1 MPERK
6 MRADAAAFTQNPR
19 RKQAAGRP
27 LRANGAAA
35 THLTQISPL
44 SLIKPARVGQIHMT
58 ATPKQFDRSEG
69 AKRDIIAGGIV
80 VAAILLFVGTGSN
93 VMQAAVR
100 ALIGIGG
107 GPDRALATA
116 LILNVAL
123 ILFGWRRYKDLNR
136 EILERTEAEQRARYL
151 ADTDPLTGFLN
162 RRALL
167 ATGQRQIATAIAEKR
182 QVALF
187 LLDLDHFKTVND
199 IHGHAAGDR
208 VLQVAAER
216 ISAVLPPNATKA
228 RLGGDEF
235 VAMLVFE
242 PAARADIDALAAELV
257 AALDNNITHDAQ
269 QIRIGASLGISL
281 ANDASMTMETMV
293 RQADIAMYHCKDE
306 GRNRFCWFEQGM
318 EMAVQVR
325 NQIETGIRDGMP
337 RGEFVPHFEPQV
349 DIASGRLIGFE
360 MLMRWES
367 PEYGMIP
374 PERFIPVAEESGLI
388 GELSLQVIR
397 EAMEIAKRWDP
408 SIMLAVNISPQ
419 QLKDPWFSQKLTKLL
434 VEVGFPAAQL
444 EVEIT
449 ESSLFENL
457 PLVRSIVTSLKN
469 QGVSLSLD
477 DFGTGYSSLSHLRAL
492 PFDRIK
498 IDRSF
503 VAAMRGSADAQAI
516 VVAIVRLGESLAMPI
531 TAEGVEDEA
540 TAIEL
545 TRLGCSKGQ
554 GWYFGRAAS
563 AADTDRLLAE
573 RGLLRAPM
581 VAPAGPDVGEDAPL
595 RKTA

>member
-1 MPERK
+1 M
-6 MRADAAAFTQNPR
+6 AAPR
-19 RKQAAGRP
+19 RR
-27 LRANGAAA
+27 
-35 THLTQISPL
+35 
-44 SLIKPARVGQIHMT
+44 
-58 ATPKQFDRSEG
+58 DRSED
-69 AKRDIIAGGIV
+69 ARRDIVAGGIV

-93 VMQAAVR
+93 VMQAVVQT
-100 ALIGIGG
+100 LIGLGG
-107 GPDRALATA
+107 GPDKVLSVALV
-116 LILNVAL
+116 LNIAL
-123 ILFGWRRYKDLNR
+123 ILFGWRRYEDLNR
-136 EILERTEAEQRARYL
+136 EIRERTEAEQRARYL

-167 ATGQRQIATAIAEKR
+167 ARGQELIARAAAQQR

-208 VLQVAAER
+208 VLKVAADR
-216 ISAVLPPNATKA
+216 ISTVLPPNAAKA

-242 PAARADIDALAAELV
+242 PAARSQIDALAAQLV
-257 AALDNNITHDAQ
+257 AALEDSVAHDAQ
-269 QIRIGASLGISL
+269 HIRIGASLGIAL
-281 ANDASMTMETMV
+281 ADDASTTMETMV
-293 RQADIAMYHCKDE
+293 RQADIAMYHGKDK
-306 GRNRFCWFEQGM
+306 GRNRHIWFEPGM

-325 NQIETGIRDGMP
+325 NQIETGIRGGMP

-349 DIASGRLIGFE
+349 DIASGRLVGFE
-360 MLMRWES
+360 MLMRWDS

-374 PERFIPVAEESGLI
+374 PERFIPIAEESGLI

-397 EAMEIAKRWDP
+397 QAMEAAKAWDP

-434 VEVGFPAAQL
+434 VETGFPASQL

-498 IDRSF
+498 IDKSF
-503 VAAMRGSADAQAI
+503 IAAMRGSSDARAI
-516 VVAIVRLGESLAMPI
+516 VVAIIRLGESLAMPI

-540 TAIEL
+540 SAIEL
-545 TRLGCSKGQ
+545 MRLGCLKGQ
-554 GWYFGRAAS
+554 GWHYGRAMS
-563 AADTDRLLAE
+563 ADDTARMLAD
-573 RGLLRAPM
+573 RGLLRMPALPD
-581 VAPAGPDVGEDAPL
+581 APAGEEGEL
-595 RKTA
+595 RKQA

>member
-1 MPERK
+1 
-6 MRADAAAFTQNPR
+6 
-19 RKQAAGRP
+19 
-27 LRANGAAA
+27 
-35 THLTQISPL
+35 
-44 SLIKPARVGQIHMT
+44 MT
-58 ATPKQFDRSEG
+58 AKTRLRDRSEG
-69 AKRDIIAGGIV
+69 ARRDIVTGGIV
-80 VAAILLFVGTGSN
+80 VAAILMFVGTGSN
-93 VMQAAVR
+93 VMQAVVDAMIN
-100 ALIGIGG
+100 AGG
-107 GPDRALATA
+107 GPDKALAVA
-116 LILNVAL
+116 LVLNIAL
-123 ILFGWRRYKDLNR
+123 ILFGWRRYEDLNR
-136 EILERTEAEQRARYL
+136 EIRERTEAEQRARYL

-167 ATGQRQIATAIAEKR
+167 AQGQRMIAEAMAENR
-182 QVALF
+182 RVALF

-216 ISAVLPPNATKA
+216 ISAVLPPSATKA

-235 VAMLVFE
+235 VAMLSFE
-242 PAARADIDALAAELV
+242 PANRPEIDALAAQLV
-257 AALDNNITHDAQ
+257 AALEDSVAHDAQ

-281 ANDASMTMETMV
+281 ASDASTTMDTMV

-306 GRNRFCWFEQGM
+306 GRNRHIWFEAGM

-349 DIASGRLIGFE
+349 DIASGRLVGFE
-360 MLMRWES
+360 MLMRWDS

-388 GELSLQVIR
+388 GDLSLQVIR
-397 EAMEIAKRWDP
+397 EAMDVAKSWDP

-434 VEVGFPAAQL
+434 VETGLPANQL

-503 VAAMRGSADAQAI
+503 VAAMRGSPDAQAI
-516 VVAIVRLGESLAMPI
+516 VVAIVRLGESLSMPI
-531 TAEGVEDEA
+531 TAEGVEDET

-545 TRLGCSKGQ
+545 TRLGCAKGQ
-554 GWYFGRAAS
+554 GWYYGRAAS
-563 AADTDRLLAE
+563 AADTARLLAD
-573 RGLLRAPM
+573 RGLLRMPM
-581 VAPAGPDVGEDAPL
+581 FPDGGAPAPDEELL
-595 RKTA
+595 RKSA

>member
-1 MPERK
+1 M
-6 MRADAAAFTQNPR
+6 
-19 RKQAAGRP
+19 
-27 LRANGAAA
+27 
-35 THLTQISPL
+35 
-44 SLIKPARVGQIHMT
+44 VGKIHMT
-58 ATPKQFDRSEG
+58 STPKQFDRSEG

-100 ALIGIGG
+100 ALIGLGG
-107 GPDRALATA
+107 GPDRALAAA
-116 LILNVAL
+116 LVLNVAL
-123 ILFGWRRYKDLNR
+123 VLFGWRRYEDLNR
-136 EILERTEAEQRARYL
+136 EIRERTEAERRARYL

-167 ATGQRQIATAIAEKR
+167 ATGQQMIAGAVAEQRQI
-182 QVALF
+182 ALF

-242 PAARADIDALAAELV
+242 PSARADIDALAAELV
-257 AALDNNITHDAQ
+257 TALDNVVAHDAQ

-281 ANDASMTMETMV
+281 AGDARMTMETMV
-293 RQADIAMYHCKDE
+293 RQADIAMYHGKDE
-306 GRNRFCWFEQGM
+306 GRNRHIWFEPGM

-325 NQIETGIRDGMP
+325 NQIETGIREGMP
-337 RGEFVPHFEPQV
+337 RGEFIPHFEPQV
-349 DIASGRLIGFE
+349 DIATGRLIGFE

-367 PEYGMIP
+367 PEYGLIP

-397 EAMEIAKRWDP
+397 HAMEIAKRWDP
-408 SIMLAVNISPQ
+408 SILLAVNISPQ

-434 VEVGFPAAQL
+434 VEVGFPASQL

-503 VAAMRGSADAQAI
+503 ITAMRGSADAHAI

-554 GWYFGRAAS
+554 GWHFGRAAS
-563 AADTDRLLAE
+563 AADTERLLAD
-573 RGLLRAPM
+573 RGLLRAPS
-581 VAPAGPDVGEDAPL
+581 APPAG
-595 RKTA
+595 

>member
-1 MPERK
+1 
-6 MRADAAAFTQNPR
+6 
-19 RKQAAGRP
+19 
-27 LRANGAAA
+27 
-35 THLTQISPL
+35 
-44 SLIKPARVGQIHMT
+44 MT
-58 ATPKQFDRSEG
+58 ATSKPHDRSEG
-69 AKRDIIAGGIV
+69 ARRDIVAGGIV

-93 VMQAAVR
+93 VMQAVVAS
-100 ALIGIGG
+100 LIGLGG
-107 GPDRALATA
+107 GPEKALSVA

-123 ILFGWRRYKDLNR
+123 ILFGWRRYEDLNR
-136 EILERTEAEQRARYL
+136 EIRERTEAEQRARYL

-162 RRALL
+162 RRALI
-167 ATGQRQIATAIAEKR
+167 AEGQQLIATAAAEQR
-182 QVALF
+182 HVALF

-216 ISAVLPPNATKA
+216 ITAILPPSATKA

-235 VAMLVFE
+235 VAMMLFE
-242 PAARADIDALAAELV
+242 PGAHSAIDALAAQLV
-257 AALDNNITHDAQ
+257 AALEDSVAHDAQ
-269 QIRIGASLGISL
+269 QIRIGASLGIAL
-281 ANDASMTMETMV
+281 AGNASMTMETMV
-293 RQADIAMYHCKDE
+293 RQADIAMYHCKDK
-306 GRNRFCWFEQGM
+306 GRNRHIWFEPGM
-318 EMAVQVR
+318 EMAVQIR
-325 NQIETGIRDGMP
+325 NQIETGIREGMP
-337 RGEFVPHFEPQV
+337 RGEFLPHFEPQV
-349 DIASGRLIGFE
+349 DIASGRLVGFE
-360 MLMRWES
+360 MLMRWDS

-374 PERFIPVAEESGLI
+374 PERFIPIAEESGLI

-397 EAMEIAKRWDP
+397 HAMEIAKGWDP
-408 SIMLAVNISPQ
+408 SVMLAVNISPQ

-434 VEVGFPAAQL
+434 VETGFPANQL

-545 TRLGCSKGQ
+545 TRLGCTKGQ
-554 GWYFGRAAS
+554 GWYYGRAAS
-563 AADTDRLLAE
+563 AADTAKLLAD

-581 VAPAGPDVGEDAPL
+581 VPPVGPDTREEEPL

>member
-1 MPERK
+1 
-6 MRADAAAFTQNPR
+6 
-19 RKQAAGRP
+19 
-27 LRANGAAA
+27 
-35 THLTQISPL
+35 
-44 SLIKPARVGQIHMT
+44 MT
-58 ATPKQFDRSEG
+58 ARQPDRSAG

-93 VMQAAVR
+93 VMQALVR
-100 ALIGIGG
+100 TLIGLGG
-107 GPDRALATA
+107 GPDKLLTAT
-116 LILNVAL
+116 LVLNIAL
-123 ILFGWRRYKDLNR
+123 ILFGWRRYEDLNR
-136 EILERTEAEQRARYL
+136 EIRERTEAEQRARYL

-167 ATGQRQIATAIAEKR
+167 ADGQRLIASAAAER
-182 QVALF
+182 RHVALF

-216 ISAVLPPNATKA
+216 IAAILPPTATMA

-235 VAMLVFE
+235 VAMLPFDG
-242 PAARADIDALAAELV
+242 AARANIDALAAELV
-257 AALDNNITHDAQ
+257 GALETPVAHDAQ
-269 QIRIGASLGISL
+269 QIRVGASLGIAL
-281 ANDASMTMETMV
+281 ASEATMTMETMV

-306 GRNRFCWFEQGM
+306 GRNRYCWFEAGM

-325 NQIETGIRDGMP
+325 NQIETGIRSGMP
-337 RGEFVPHFEPQV
+337 RGEFLPHFEPQV
-349 DIASGRLIGFE
+349 DIATGRLVGFE
-360 MLMRWES
+360 MLMRWDS

-388 GELSLQVIR
+388 GELSLQVVR
-397 EAMEIAKRWDP
+397 QAMEIAKSWDS

-434 VEVGFPAAQL
+434 VEVGFPASQL

-449 ESSLFENL
+449 ESSLFEDL

-503 VAAMRGSADAQAI
+503 VAAMRDSADAQAI
-516 VVAIVRLGESLAMPI
+516 VVAIVRLGESLSMPI

-545 TRLGCSKGQ
+545 TRLGCAKGQ
-554 GWYFGRAAS
+554 GWHYGRAAS
-563 AADTDRLLAE
+563 AADTAAMLAA

-581 VAPAGPDVGEDAPL
+581 LPAADVAAGSDTAGAEPL
-595 RKTA
+595 RKSA

>member
-1 MPERK
+1 
-6 MRADAAAFTQNPR
+6 
-19 RKQAAGRP
+19 
-27 LRANGAAA
+27 
-35 THLTQISPL
+35 
-44 SLIKPARVGQIHMT
+44 MT

-100 ALIGIGG
+100 ALIGLGG

-116 LILNVAL
+116 LVLNVAL

-136 EILERTEAEQRARYL
+136 EIRERTEAEQRARYL

-167 ATGQRQIATAIAEKR
+167 ATGQRQIANAIAEKR

-199 IHGHAAGDR
+199 IHGHVAGDR

-235 VAMLVFE
+235 VAMLAFE
-242 PAARADIDALAAELV
+242 PSARGDIDALASELV
-257 AALDNNITHDAQ
+257 ASLDNSVTHDAQ

-281 ANDASMTMETMV
+281 ASDASVTMETMV

-306 GRNRFCWFEQGM
+306 GRNRFCWFEAGM
-318 EMAVQVR
+318 EMAVQIR

-360 MLMRWES
+360 MLMRWDS

-397 EAMEIAKRWDP
+397 DAMETAKRWDP

-434 VEVGFPAAQL
+434 IEVGFPASQL

-503 VAAMRGSADAQAI
+503 VAAMRGSPDAQAI

-563 AADTDRLLAE
+563 AADTERLLAD
-573 RGLLRAPM
+573 RGLLRAPA
-581 VAPAGPDVGEDAPL
+581 VPPAGPDTSEQEPL

>member
-6 MRADAAAFTQNPR
+6 MRADAAASTQMGMQRQGGPFE
-19 RKQAAGRP
+19 A
-27 LRANGAAA
+27 
-35 THLTQISPL
+35 HLTQISPL
-44 SLIKPARVGQIHMT
+44 RPYQAREGGTIYMT
-58 ATPKQFDRSEG
+58 STPKPFDRSEG

-80 VAAILLFVGTGSN
+80 VAAILLFVGTGST

-116 LILNVAL
+116 LVLNIAL

-136 EILERTEAEQRARYL
+136 EIVERTEAEQRARYL

-167 ATGQRQIATAIAEKR
+167 AAGQRMIAGAAAEKR

-216 ISAVLPPNATKA
+216 ISAVLPPTATKA

-235 VAMLVFE
+235 VAMLAFE

-257 AALDNNITHDAQ
+257 TALDNMVTHDAQ

-306 GRNRFCWFEQGM
+306 GRNRFCWFEAGM

-325 NQIETGIRDGMP
+325 NQIETGIREGMP

-349 DIASGRLIGFE
+349 DIASGRLIGFAPARATLRPDQDRPQLHRRDARQPRCAGDRRRDRAAGRE
-360 MLMRWES
+360 PGDADHRRGRRGRGDRDRTDAARLLEGPRLAFR
-367 PEYGMIP
+367 PRRVGRRHRP
-374 PERFIPVAEESGLI
+374 PARRARS
-388 GELSLQVIR
+388 
-397 EAMEIAKRWDP
+397 
-408 SIMLAVNISPQ
+408 
-419 QLKDPWFSQKLTKLL
+419 
-434 VEVGFPAAQL
+434 AA
-444 EVEIT
+444 
-449 ESSLFENL
+449 
-457 PLVRSIVTSLKN
+457 
-469 QGVSLSLD
+469 
-477 DFGTGYSSLSHLRAL
+477 RA
-492 PFDRIK
+492 D
-498 IDRSF
+498 
-503 VAAMRGSADAQAI
+503 G
-516 VVAIVRLGESLAMPI
+516 
-531 TAEGVEDEA
+531 A
-540 TAIEL
+540 T
-545 TRLGCSKGQ
+545 
-554 GWYFGRAAS
+554 GRAGCA
-563 AADTDRLLAE
+563 
-573 RGLLRAPM
+573 RG
-581 VAPAGPDVGEDAPL
+581 
-595 RKTA
+595 

>member
-1 MPERK
+1 
-6 MRADAAAFTQNPR
+6 
-19 RKQAAGRP
+19 
-27 LRANGAAA
+27 
-35 THLTQISPL
+35 
-44 SLIKPARVGQIHMT
+44 MT
-58 ATPKQFDRSEG
+58 STPKQFDRSEG

-80 VAAILLFVGTGSN
+80 VAAILLFVGTGST

-116 LILNVAL
+116 LVLNIAL

-136 EILERTEAEQRARYL
+136 EIIERTEAEQRARYL

-167 ATGQRQIATAIAEKR
+167 ATGQRQIASAIAEKR
-182 QVALF
+182 HVALF

-235 VAMLVFE
+235 VAMLAFE
-242 PAARADIDALAAELV
+242 PSARADIDALAAELIM
-257 AALDNNITHDAQ
+257 ALDNVVAHDAQ
-269 QIRIGASLGISL
+269 QIRVGASLGISL
-281 ANDASMTMETMV
+281 AHEASMTMETMV

-306 GRNRFCWFEQGM
+306 GRNRFCWFETGM

-388 GELSLQVIR
+388 GELSLKVIR

-408 SIMLAVNISPQ
+408 SLMLAVNISPQ

-434 VEVGFPAAQL
+434 VETGFPAAQL

-503 VAAMRGSADAQAI
+503 IAAMRGSPDAQAI

-554 GWYFGRAAS
+554 GWYFGRASS
-563 AADTDRLLAE
+563 AADTERLLAD

-581 VAPAGPDVGEDAPL
+581 VPPLGPDTRSDTSDAEPL
-595 RKTA
+595 RKSA

>member
-1 MPERK
+1 
-6 MRADAAAFTQNPR
+6 
-19 RKQAAGRP
+19 
-27 LRANGAAA
+27 
-35 THLTQISPL
+35 
-44 SLIKPARVGQIHMT
+44 MT
-58 ATPKQFDRSEG
+58 STPKQFDRSEG
-69 AKRDIIAGGIV
+69 AKRDIVAGGIV

-107 GPDRALATA
+107 GPDRALAAA
-116 LILNVAL
+116 LVLNVAL

-136 EILERTEAEQRARYL
+136 EIRERTEAEQRARYL

-167 ATGQRQIATAIAEKR
+167 ATGQRQIANAIAEKR

-199 IHGHAAGDR
+199 IHGHVAGDR

-257 AALDNNITHDAQ
+257 MVLDNNVTHDAQ
-269 QIRIGASLGISL
+269 QIRVGASLGISL
-281 ANDASMTMETMV
+281 ASDASVTMETMV

-306 GRNRFCWFEQGM
+306 GRNRFCWFEAGM

-503 VAAMRGSADAQAI
+503 VAAMRGSPDAQAI
-516 VVAIVRLGESLAMPI
+516 VVAIVRLGESLSMPI

-554 GWYFGRAAS
+554 GWYFGRASS
-563 AADTDRLLAE
+563 AADTERLLAD

-581 VAPAGPDVGEDAPL
+581 VPPTSPGTGSDSSNAEPL
-595 RKTA
+595 RKSA

>member
-1 MPERK
+1 
-6 MRADAAAFTQNPR
+6 
-19 RKQAAGRP
+19 
-27 LRANGAAA
+27 
-35 THLTQISPL
+35 
-44 SLIKPARVGQIHMT
+44 MT
-58 ATPKQFDRSEG
+58 ATTAEPKSYDRSEG
-69 AKRDIIAGGIV
+69 AKRDIVAGGIV
-80 VAAILLFVGTGSN
+80 VAAILLFVGTGGQ
-93 VMQAAVR
+93 VMQAVVNT
-100 ALIGIGG
+100 LVGIGG
-107 GPDRALATA
+107 GPDKVLSSA
-116 LILNVAL
+116 LILNIAL

-136 EILERTEAEQRARYL
+136 EIRERTEAEQRARYL

-167 ATGQRQIATAIAEKR
+167 AKGQQLIAGAAAEGR
-182 QVALF
+182 HVALF

-216 ISAVLPPNATKA
+216 ISSILPPSATKA

-235 VAMLVFE
+235 VAILPFE
-242 PAARADIDALAAELV
+242 PTARADIDALAAQLV
-257 AALDNNITHDAQ
+257 AALEDSVAHEAQ

-281 ANDASMTMETMV
+281 ASDSRAVMETMV

-306 GRNRFCWFEQGM
+306 GRNRYCWFETGM

-325 NQIETGIRDGMP
+325 NQIETGIRKGMP

-349 DIASGRLIGFE
+349 DIASGRLMGFE

-374 PERFIPVAEESGLI
+374 PERFIPIAEESGLI

-397 EAMEIAKRWDP
+397 EAMAIAKSWDP

-434 VEVGFPAAQL
+434 VEMGFPASQL

-503 VAAMRGSADAQAI
+503 VAAMRGSPDAQAI
-516 VVAIVRLGESLAMPI
+516 VVAIVRLGESLSMPI

-545 TRLGCSKGQ
+545 TRLGCAKGQ
-554 GWYFGRAAS
+554 GWYYGRAAS
-563 AADTDRLLAE
+563 AADTAALLAE
-573 RGLLRAPM
+573 RGLLRGPAAPD
-581 VAPAGPDVGEDAPL
+581 PGAGEGEPL
-595 RKTA
+595 RKSA

>member
-1 MPERK
+1 MTVE
-6 MRADAAAFTQNPR
+6 
-19 RKQAAGRP
+19 
-27 LRANGAAA
+27 
-35 THLTQISPL
+35 
-44 SLIKPARVGQIHMT
+44 PAV
-58 ATPKQFDRSEG
+58 PKEWNRSEG
-69 AKRDIIAGGIV
+69 AKRDVLAGGIV
-80 VAAILLFVGTGSN
+80 VAAILLFVGTGSS
-93 VMQAAVR
+93 VMQSVVR
-100 ALIGIGG
+100 TIAGFGG
-107 GPDRALATA
+107 GTDRVLATM
-116 LILNVAL
+116 LILNIAL
-123 ILFGWRRYKDLNR
+123 ILFGWRRYDDLNR
-136 EILERTEAEQRARYL
+136 EIRERTAAEKRARYL
-151 ADTDPLTGFLN
+151 ADTDPLTGYLN

-167 ATGQRQIATAIAEKR
+167 AQGQALIARAASEHR
-182 QVALF
+182 HVALF

-199 IHGHAAGDR
+199 IHGHVAGDR
-208 VLQVAAER
+208 VLQIAAER
-216 ISAVLPPNATKA
+216 ISAILPPSATKA

-242 PAARADIDALAAELV
+242 PAARPDIEALAGQLV
-257 AALDNNITHDAQ
+257 TALEEPVPYDARR
-269 QIRIGASLGISL
+269 IRIGCSLGIAL
-281 ANDASMTMETMV
+281 ATEASATMETLV

-306 GRNRFCWFEQGM
+306 GRNRYIWFQTGM

-325 NQIETGIRDGMP
+325 NQIENGIREGMP
-337 RGEFVPHFEPQV
+337 RGEFIPYFEPQV

-360 MLMRWES
+360 MLMRWDS
-367 PEYGMIP
+367 PEYGMIL

-388 GELSLQVIR
+388 GELSLHVIR
-397 EAMEIAKRWDP
+397 EAMESAKAWDP
-408 SIMLAVNISPQ
+408 AVSLAVNISPQ

-434 VEVGFPAAQL
+434 VETGFPASQL

-469 QGVSLSLD
+469 QGVSLALD

-503 VAAMRGSADAQAI
+503 ITAMRGSADAQAI
-516 VVAIVRLGESLAMPI
+516 VVAIMRLGESLAMPI

-545 TRLGCSKGQ
+545 TRLGCTKGQ
-554 GWYFGRAAS
+554 GWHYGRAMS
-563 AADTDRLLAE
+563 ADDTAAMLAE

-581 VAPAGPDVGEDAPL
+581 LPAGGTEEPL

>member
-1 MPERK
+1 
-6 MRADAAAFTQNPR
+6 
-19 RKQAAGRP
+19 
-27 LRANGAAA
+27 
-35 THLTQISPL
+35 
-44 SLIKPARVGQIHMT
+44 MT

-116 LILNVAL
+116 LVLNVAL

-136 EILERTEAEQRARYL
+136 EIRERTEAEQRARYL

-242 PAARADIDALAAELV
+242 PAARVDIDALAAELV
-257 AALDNNITHDAQ
+257 AALDNSVTHDAQ

-281 ANDASMTMETMV
+281 ASDASITMETMV

-397 EAMEIAKRWDP
+397 EAMEVAKRWDP

-503 VAAMRGSADAQAI
+503 VAAMRGSPDAQAI

-554 GWYFGRAAS
+554 GWYFGRASS
-563 AADTDRLLAE
+563 AADTDRLLAD

-581 VAPAGPDVGEDAPL
+581 VPPVGPDTGDEEPL

>member
-1 MPERK
+1 MNSTMK
-6 MRADAAAFTQNPR
+6 PR
-19 RKQAAGRP
+19 
-27 LRANGAAA
+27 N
-35 THLTQISPL
+35 
-44 SLIKPARVGQIHMT
+44 
-58 ATPKQFDRSEG
+58 RSED
-69 AKRDIIAGGIV
+69 ARRDMIAGGIV
-80 VAAILLFVGTGSN
+80 VAAIVMFVGTGGN
-93 VMQAAVR
+93 VMQAVVQT
-100 ALIGIGG
+100 LIGIGG
-107 GPDRALATA
+107 GPDKVLSAA

-123 ILFGWRRYKDLNR
+123 ILFGWRRYEDLNR
-136 EILERTEAEQRARYL
+136 EIRERTEAEQRARYL

-162 RRALL
+162 RRALIV
-167 ATGQRQIATAIAEKR
+167 AGQQLIASAVAEKR
-182 QVALF
+182 NVALF

-216 ISAVLPPNATKA
+216 ITAILPPNATKA

-235 VAMLVFE
+235 VAMIPFE
-242 PAARADIDALAAELV
+242 PAARANIDALAAALV
-257 AALDNNITHDAQ
+257 SSLEDSVAHDAQ
-269 QIRIGASLGISL
+269 HIRIGASLGIAL
-281 ANDASMTMETMV
+281 ANDASMTMESMI

-306 GRNRFCWFEQGM
+306 GRNRYCWFEQGM

-325 NQIETGIRDGMP
+325 NQIENGIREGMP
-337 RGEFVPHFEPQV
+337 RGEFIPFFEPQV
-349 DIASGRLIGFE
+349 DIATGRLVGFE
-360 MLMRWES
+360 MLMRWDS

-374 PERFIPVAEESGLI
+374 PERFIPIAEESGLI
-388 GELSLQVIR
+388 GELSLLVIR
-397 EAMEIAKRWDP
+397 RAMEIAKGWDP
-408 SIMLAVNISPQ
+408 SIILAVNISPQ

-434 VEVGFPAAQL
+434 VETGYPASQL

-503 VAAMRGSADAQAI
+503 VAAMRGSPDAQAI

-531 TAEGVEDEA
+531 TAEGVEDEV

-545 TRLGCSKGQ
+545 TRLGCAKGQ
-554 GWYFGRAAS
+554 GWFFGRAAS
-563 AADTDRLLAE
+563 ADDTARLLAD
-573 RGLLRAPM
+573 RGLLRAP
-581 VAPAGPDVGEDAPL
+581 ALPQTPPPAGDEEVL

>member
-1 MPERK
+1 
-6 MRADAAAFTQNPR
+6 
-19 RKQAAGRP
+19 
-27 LRANGAAA
+27 
-35 THLTQISPL
+35 
-44 SLIKPARVGQIHMT
+44 MT
-58 ATPKQFDRSEG
+58 STPKPFDRSEG

-167 ATGQRQIATAIAEKR
+167 ATGQRQIAGAIAEKR

-257 AALDNNITHDAQ
+257 MALDNSVTHDGQ
-269 QIRIGASLGISL
+269 QIRVGASLGISL
-281 ANDASMTMETMV
+281 ASDATVTMETMV
-293 RQADIAMYHCKDE
+293 RQADIAMYHSKDE
-306 GRNRFCWFEQGM
+306 GRNRFCWFEAGM
-318 EMAVQVR
+318 EMAVQMR

-397 EAMEIAKRWDP
+397 EAMETAKRWDP

-434 VEVGFPAAQL
+434 IEVGFPASQL

-503 VAAMRGSADAQAI
+503 VAAMRGSPDAQAI

-554 GWYFGRAAS
+554 GWYFGRASS
-563 AADTDRLLAE
+563 AADTERLLAD
-573 RGLLRAPM
+573 RGLLRTPM
-581 VAPAGPDVGEDAPL
+581 VPPAGPDASEDAPL

>member
-1 MPERK
+1 M
-6 MRADAAAFTQNPR
+6 
-19 RKQAAGRP
+19 
-27 LRANGAAA
+27 
-35 THLTQISPL
+35 
-44 SLIKPARVGQIHMT
+44 VGNIQMM
-58 ATPKQFDRSEG
+58 AEPKSRDRSET
-69 AKRDIIAGGIV
+69 ARRDVVAGGIV
-80 VAAILLFVGTGSN
+80 VAGILLFIGTGGS
-93 VMQAAVR
+93 VMQSIVQT
-100 ALIGIGG
+100 LVGIGG
-107 GPDRALATA
+107 GPDKVLSVA

-123 ILFGWRRYKDLNR
+123 LLFGWRRYEDLNR
-136 EILERTEAEQRARYL
+136 EIRERTEAEQRARYL

-167 ATGQRQIATAIAEKR
+167 AMGQRLIAEAIADTR
-182 QVALF
+182 NVALF

-235 VAMLVFE
+235 VAMLPFD
-242 PAARADIDALAAELV
+242 PAARANIDALAAALV
-257 AALDNNITHDAQ
+257 TALEDMITHDAQ
-269 QIRIGASLGISL
+269 QIRVGASLGISL
-281 ANDASMTMETMV
+281 ATDASMTMETMV
-293 RQADIAMYHCKDE
+293 RQADIAMYHGKDK
-306 GRNRFCWFEQGM
+306 GRNRHIWFEQGM

-337 RGEFVPHFEPQV
+337 RGEFLPYFEPQV
-349 DIASGRLIGFE
+349 DIATGRLVGFE

-367 PEYGMIP
+367 PEYGLIP

-388 GELSLQVIR
+388 GELSLQVIKQ
-397 EAMEIAKRWDP
+397 AMEIAKGWDP
-408 SIMLAVNISPQ
+408 SIVLAVNISPQ

-434 VEVGFPAAQL
+434 VETGFPANQL

-492 PFDRIK
+492 PFDKIK

-503 VAAMRGSADAQAI
+503 IAAMRGSADAQAI

-554 GWYFGRAAS
+554 GWFYGRAAS
-563 AADTDRLLAE
+563 IDDTARLLAE
-573 RGLLRAPM
+573 RGLLRTP
-581 VAPAGPDVGEDAPL
+581 VLPGGGAPAGDEAPL

>member
-1 MPERK
+1 
-6 MRADAAAFTQNPR
+6 
-19 RKQAAGRP
+19 
-27 LRANGAAA
+27 
-35 THLTQISPL
+35 
-44 SLIKPARVGQIHMT
+44 MT
-58 ATPKQFDRSEG
+58 STPKPFDRSEG

-116 LILNVAL
+116 VILNVAL

-167 ATGQRQIATAIAEKR
+167 ATGQRQIASAIAEKR

-257 AALDNNITHDAQ
+257 MVLDNVVAHDAQ
-269 QIRIGASLGISL
+269 QIRVGASLGISL
-281 ANDASMTMETMV
+281 ASDASVTMETMV
-293 RQADIAMYHCKDE
+293 RQADIAMYHGKDE
-306 GRNRFCWFEQGM
+306 GRNRHIWFETGM

-397 EAMEIAKRWDP
+397 EAMEVAKRWDP
-408 SIMLAVNISPQ
+408 TIMLAVNISPQ

-503 VAAMRGSADAQAI
+503 VAAMRGSPDAQAI

-563 AADTDRLLAE
+563 AADTERLLAD

-581 VAPAGPDVGEDAPL
+581 ALPAGPDASEDAPL

>member
-1 MPERK
+1 MTTTSK
-6 MRADAAAFTQNPR
+6 PR
-19 RKQAAGRP
+19 
-27 LRANGAAA
+27 
-35 THLTQISPL
+35 
-44 SLIKPARVGQIHMT
+44 
-58 ATPKQFDRSEG
+58 DRSEG
-69 AKRDIIAGGIV
+69 ARRDIVAGGIV
-80 VAAILLFVGTGSN
+80 VAAILLFVGTGSH
-93 VMQAAVR
+93 VMQAVVAS
-100 ALIGIGG
+100 LIGFGG
-107 GPDRALATA
+107 GPEKALSVA

-123 ILFGWRRYKDLNR
+123 ILFGWRRYEDLNR
-136 EILERTEAEQRARYL
+136 EIRERTEAEQRARYL

-162 RRALL
+162 RRALIVE
-167 ATGQRQIATAIAEKR
+167 GQRLIATAAAEQR
-182 QVALF
+182 HVALF

-208 VLQVAAER
+208 VLQVAADR
-216 ISAVLPPNATKA
+216 ISTILPPSATKA

-235 VAMLVFE
+235 VAMMLFE
-242 PAARADIDALAAELV
+242 PAAHAAIDALAAQLV
-257 AALDNNITHDAQ
+257 AALEDSVAHDAQ
-269 QIRIGASLGISL
+269 QIRIGASLGI
-281 ANDASMTMETMV
+281 AFATNASMTMETMV
-293 RQADIAMYHCKDE
+293 RQADIAMYHCKDK
-306 GRNRFCWFEQGM
+306 GRNRHVRFEPGM
-318 EMAVQVR
+318 EMAVQIR
-325 NQIETGIRDGMP
+325 NQIETGIREGMP
-337 RGEFVPHFEPQV
+337 RREFLPHFEPQV
-349 DIASGRLIGFE
+349 DIASGRLVGFE
-360 MLMRWES
+360 MLMRWDS
-367 PEYGMIP
+367 PEYGMTP
-374 PERFIPVAEESGLI
+374 PERFIPIAEESGLI

-397 EAMEIAKRWDP
+397 DAMEIAKSWDP
-408 SIMLAVNISPQ
+408 SVMLAVNISPQ

-434 VEVGFPAAQL
+434 IETGFPANQL

-545 TRLGCSKGQ
+545 TRLGCTKGQ
-554 GWYFGRAAS
+554 GWYYGRAAS
-563 AADTDRLLAE
+563 ADDTAKLLAE
-573 RGLLRAPM
+573 RGLLRTPM
-581 VAPAGPDVGEDAPL
+581 LPAGDTAEAEPQ
-595 RKTA
+595 RKSA

>member
-1 MPERK
+1 
-6 MRADAAAFTQNPR
+6 
-19 RKQAAGRP
+19 
-27 LRANGAAA
+27 
-35 THLTQISPL
+35 
-44 SLIKPARVGQIHMT
+44 MT
-58 ATPKQFDRSEG
+58 ATTAEPKSYDRSEG
-69 AKRDIIAGGIV
+69 AKRDIVAGGIV
-80 VAAILLFVGTGSN
+80 VAAILLFVGTGGQ
-93 VMQAAVR
+93 VMQAVVNT
-100 ALIGIGG
+100 LVGIGG
-107 GPDRALATA
+107 GPDKVLSSA
-116 LILNVAL
+116 LILNIAL

-136 EILERTEAEQRARYL
+136 EIRERTEAEQRARYL

-167 ATGQRQIATAIAEKR
+167 AKGQQLIAGAAAEGR
-182 QVALF
+182 HVALF

-216 ISAVLPPNATKA
+216 ISSILPPSATKA

-235 VAMLVFE
+235 VAILPFE
-242 PAARADIDALAAELV
+242 PTARADIDALAAQLV
-257 AALDNNITHDAQ
+257 AALEDSVAHEAQ

-281 ANDASMTMETMV
+281 ASDSRAVMETMV

-306 GRNRFCWFEQGM
+306 GRNRYCWFETGM

-325 NQIETGIRDGMP
+325 NQIETGIRKGMP

-349 DIASGRLIGFE
+349 DIASGRLMGFE

-374 PERFIPVAEESGLI
+374 PERFIPIAEESGLI

-397 EAMEIAKRWDP
+397 EAMAIAKSWDP

-434 VEVGFPAAQL
+434 VEMGFPASQL

-503 VAAMRGSADAQAI
+503 VAAMRGSPDAQAI
-516 VVAIVRLGESLAMPI
+516 VVAIVRLGESLSMPI

-545 TRLGCSKGQ
+545 TRLGCAKGQ
-554 GWYFGRAAS
+554 GWYYGRAAS
-563 AADTDRLLAE
+563 AADTAALLAE
-573 RGLLRAPM
+573 RGLLRGPAAPD
-581 VAPAGPDVGEDAPL
+581 PGAGEGEPL
-595 RKTA
+595 RKAA

>member
-1 MPERK
+1 
-6 MRADAAAFTQNPR
+6 
-19 RKQAAGRP
+19 
-27 LRANGAAA
+27 
-35 THLTQISPL
+35 
-44 SLIKPARVGQIHMT
+44 MT
-58 ATPKQFDRSEG
+58 STPKPFDRSEG

-116 LILNVAL
+116 VILNVAL

-167 ATGQRQIATAIAEKR
+167 ATGQRQIASAIAEKR

-257 AALDNNITHDAQ
+257 MVLDNVVAHDAQ
-269 QIRIGASLGISL
+269 QIRVGASLGISL
-281 ANDASMTMETMV
+281 ASDASVTMETMV
-293 RQADIAMYHCKDE
+293 RQADIAMYHGKDE
-306 GRNRFCWFEQGM
+306 GRNRHIWFETGM

-397 EAMEIAKRWDP
+397 EAMEVAKRWDP
-408 SIMLAVNISPQ
+408 TIMLAVNISPQ

-503 VAAMRGSADAQAI
+503 VAAMRGSPDAQAI

-563 AADTDRLLAE
+563 AADTERLLAD

-581 VAPAGPDVGEDAPL
+581 APPASPDASEDAPL

>member
-1 MPERK
+1 M
-6 MRADAAAFTQNPR
+6 TS
-19 RKQAAGRP
+19 KQP
-27 LRANGAAA
+27 
-35 THLTQISPL
+35 
-44 SLIKPARVGQIHMT
+44 
-58 ATPKQFDRSEG
+58 DRSEG
-69 AKRDIIAGGIV
+69 AKRDIVAGGIV

-93 VMQAAVR
+93 VMQAVVGT
-100 ALIGIGG
+100 LIGIGG
-107 GPDRALATA
+107 GPDRVLSAT
-116 LILNVAL
+116 LVLNIAL

-136 EILERTEAEQRARYL
+136 EIRERTEAEQRARYL

-167 ATGQRQIATAIAEKR
+167 ATGQRMIANAIAGQR

-199 IHGHAAGDR
+199 IHGHVAGDR
-208 VLQVAAER
+208 VLEVAAER
-216 ISAVLPPNATKA
+216 ISAILPPSATKA

-235 VAMLVFE
+235 VAMLAFE
-242 PAARADIDALAAELV
+242 PAARANIDALAAELV
-257 AALDNNITHDAQ
+257 AALDNNVTHEGQ

-281 ANDASMTMETMV
+281 ASEASVTMETMV

-306 GRNRFCWFEQGM
+306 GRNRHIWFEAGM

-325 NQIETGIRDGMP
+325 NQIETGIRAGMP

-374 PERFIPVAEESGLI
+374 PERFIPVAEASGLI

-408 SIMLAVNISPQ
+408 SVMLAVNVSPQ

-503 VAAMRGSADAQAI
+503 VAAMRGSPDAQAI
-516 VVAIVRLGESLAMPI
+516 VIAIVRLGESLAMPI
-531 TAEGVEDEA
+531 TAEGVEDEE

-563 AADTDRLLAE
+563 AADTERLLAE
-573 RGLLRAPM
+573 RGLLRVPT
-581 VAPAGPDVGEDAPL
+581 VPPAGPDTSGEEPL

>member
-1 MPERK
+1 
-6 MRADAAAFTQNPR
+6 
-19 RKQAAGRP
+19 
-27 LRANGAAA
+27 
-35 THLTQISPL
+35 
-44 SLIKPARVGQIHMT
+44 MT
-58 ATPKQFDRSEG
+58 STPKQFDRSEG

-100 ALIGIGG
+100 ALIGLGG
-107 GPDRALATA
+107 GPDRALAAA
-116 LILNVAL
+116 LVLNIAL
-123 ILFGWRRYKDLNR
+123 ILFGWRRYEDLNR
-136 EILERTEAEQRARYL
+136 EIRERTEAEQRARYL

-167 ATGQRQIATAIAEKR
+167 ATGQQMIAGAIAEKR

-257 AALDNNITHDAQ
+257 MALDNSVAHDAQ

-281 ANDASMTMETMV
+281 ADDASMTMETMV
-293 RQADIAMYHCKDE
+293 RQADIAMYHGKDE
-306 GRNRFCWFEQGM
+306 GRNRHIWFEPGM

-325 NQIETGIRDGMP
+325 NQIETGIREGMP

-388 GELSLQVIR
+388 GELSLLVIR
-397 EAMEIAKRWDP
+397 NAMETAKRWDP
-408 SIMLAVNISPQ
+408 SILLAVNISPQ

-434 VEVGFPAAQL
+434 VEVGFPASQL

-503 VAAMRGSADAQAI
+503 VAAMRGSSDAQAI

-545 TRLGCSKGQ
+545 TRLGCAKGQ

-563 AADTDRLLAE
+563 AADTERLLAD
-573 RGLLRAPM
+573 RGLLRAPA
-581 VAPAGPDVGEDAPL
+581 VPPAGSETGEQEPL

>member
-1 MPERK
+1 MMAEPK
-6 MRADAAAFTQNPR
+6 
-19 RKQAAGRP
+19 
-27 LRANGAAA
+27 
-35 THLTQISPL
+35 
-44 SLIKPARVGQIHMT
+44 AR
-58 ATPKQFDRSEG
+58 DRSE
-69 AKRDIIAGGIV
+69 AARRDIVAGGVV
-80 VAAILLFVGTGSN
+80 VAGILLFVGTGGS
-93 VMQAAVR
+93 VMQSVVQT
-100 ALIGIGG
+100 LVGIGG
-107 GPDRALATA
+107 GPDKVLAVA

-123 ILFGWRRYKDLNR
+123 ILFGWRRYEDLNR
-136 EILERTEAEQRARYL
+136 EIRERTEAEQRARYL

-167 ATGQRQIATAIAEKR
+167 ASGQRLIAEATADKR
-182 QVALF
+182 NVALF
-187 LLDLDHFKTVND
+187 LLDLDHFKRVND

-208 VLQVAAER
+208 VLQAAAER
-216 ISAVLPPNATKA
+216 ITAALPPNATKA

-235 VAMLVFE
+235 VAMLSFE
-242 PAARADIDALAAELV
+242 PAARANVDALAAALV
-257 AALDNNITHDAQ
+257 TALDDVVTHDSQ
-269 QIRIGASLGISL
+269 QIRVGASLGISL
-281 ANDASMTMETMV
+281 ATDASMMMETMV

-306 GRNRFCWFEQGM
+306 GRNRHIWFEHGM

-325 NQIETGIRDGMP
+325 NQIESGIRDGMP
-337 RGEFVPHFEPQV
+337 RGEFIPYFEPQV
-349 DIASGRLIGFE
+349 DIATGRLVGFE

-367 PEYGMIP
+367 REYGLIP

-388 GELSLQVIR
+388 GELSLQVIKH
-397 EAMEIAKRWDP
+397 AMDIARTWDP
-408 SIMLAVNISPQ
+408 SIILAVNISPQ

-434 VEVGFPAAQL
+434 VETGFPASQL

-492 PFDRIK
+492 PFDKIK

-503 VAAMRGSADAQAI
+503 IAAMRGSDDAQAI

-554 GWYFGRAAS
+554 GWYYGRAAS
-563 AADTDRLLAE
+563 AGDTARLLAD
-573 RGLLRAPM
+573 RGLLRAPL
-581 VAPAGPDVGEDAPL
+581 VPETPASDAEEL
-595 RKTA
+595 RRSA

>member
-1 MPERK
+1 M
-6 MRADAAAFTQNPR
+6 
-19 RKQAAGRP
+19 
-27 LRANGAAA
+27 
-35 THLTQISPL
+35 
-44 SLIKPARVGQIHMT
+44 VGNEHMT
-58 ATPKQFDRSEG
+58 AQIKPRDRSED
-69 AKRDIIAGGIV
+69 AKRDILAGGIV
-80 VAAILLFVGTGSN
+80 VAAILLFVGTGGS
-93 VMQAAVR
+93 VMQAAVQ
-100 ALIGIGG
+100 ALSGFGG
-107 GPDRALATA
+107 GPDNALAAA

-123 ILFGWRRYKDLNR
+123 ILFGWRRYEDLNR
-136 EILERTEAEQRARYL
+136 EIRERTEAEQRARYL

-167 ATGQRQIATAIAEKR
+167 AKGQEMIADATGARR
-182 QVALF
+182 HVALF
-187 LLDLDHFKTVND
+187 LLDLDRFKTVND
-199 IHGHAAGDR
+199 IHGHVAGDR
-208 VLQVAAER
+208 VLRVAAER
-216 ISAVLPPNATKA
+216 INEVLPPAAAKA

-235 VAMLVFE
+235 VAMLPFE
-242 PAARADIDALAAELV
+242 PAARANIDALAAELV
-257 AALDNNITHDAQ
+257 TALDATVAHDGQ
-269 QIRIGASLGISL
+269 QIRIGASLGIAL
-281 ANDASMTMETMV
+281 ATDASITMETMV
-293 RQADIAMYHCKDE
+293 RQADIAMYHGKDE
-306 GRNRFCWFEQGM
+306 GRNRHIWFEQGM

-325 NQIETGIRDGMP
+325 NQIENGIREGMP
-337 RGEFVPHFEPQV
+337 RGEFIPFFEPQV
-349 DIASGRLIGFE
+349 DIATGRLVGFE

-367 PEYGMIP
+367 PEYGLIP

-388 GELSLQVIR
+388 GELSLQVVR
-397 EAMEIAKRWDP
+397 DAMEIAKSWDP
-408 SIMLAVNISPQ
+408 SVVLAVNISPQ

-434 VEVGFPAAQL
+434 VEVGFPASQL

-503 VAAMRGSADAQAI
+503 IAAMRGSPDAQAI
-516 VVAIVRLGESLAMPI
+516 IVAIIRLGESLTMPI

-554 GWYFGRAAS
+554 GWYYGRAAS
-563 AADTDRLLAE
+563 ADDTVRLLAD
-573 RGLLRAPM
+573 RGLLRAP
-581 VAPAGPDVGEDAPL
+581 VAPTVPPASDDEML

>member
-1 MPERK
+1 
-6 MRADAAAFTQNPR
+6 
-19 RKQAAGRP
+19 
-27 LRANGAAA
+27 
-35 THLTQISPL
+35 
-44 SLIKPARVGQIHMT
+44 MT
-58 ATPKQFDRSEG
+58 STPKQFDRSEG
-69 AKRDIIAGGIV
+69 AKRDIVAGGIV

-107 GPDRALATA
+107 GPDRALAAA
-116 LILNVAL
+116 LVLNVAL

-136 EILERTEAEQRARYL
+136 EIRERTEAEQRARYL

-167 ATGQRQIATAIAEKR
+167 ATGQRQIANAIAEKR

-199 IHGHAAGDR
+199 IHGHVAGDR

-257 AALDNNITHDAQ
+257 MVLDNNVTHDAQ
-269 QIRIGASLGISL
+269 QIRVGASLGISL
-281 ANDASMTMETMV
+281 ASDASVTMETMV

-306 GRNRFCWFEQGM
+306 GRNRFCWFEAGM

-434 VEVGFPAAQL
+434 VEIGFPAAQL

-503 VAAMRGSADAQAI
+503 VAAMRGSPDAQAI
-516 VVAIVRLGESLAMPI
+516 VVAIVRLGESLSMPI

-554 GWYFGRAAS
+554 GWYFGRASS
-563 AADTDRLLAE
+563 AADTERLLAD

-581 VAPAGPDVGEDAPL
+581 VPPTSPGTGSDSSDAEPL
-595 RKTA
+595 RKSA

>member
-1 MPERK
+1 M
-6 MRADAAAFTQNPR
+6 
-19 RKQAAGRP
+19 
-27 LRANGAAA
+27 
-35 THLTQISPL
+35 
-44 SLIKPARVGQIHMT
+44 VGNEHMT
-58 ATPKQFDRSEG
+58 AQTKPRDRSED
-69 AKRDIIAGGIV
+69 AKRDMLAGGIV
-80 VAAILLFVGTGSN
+80 VAAILLFVGTGGS
-93 VMQAAVR
+93 VMQAAVQ
-100 ALIGIGG
+100 ALSGFGG
-107 GPDRALATA
+107 GPDNALAAA

-123 ILFGWRRYKDLNR
+123 ILFGWRRYEDLNR
-136 EILERTEAEQRARYL
+136 EIRERTEAERRARYL

-167 ATGQRQIATAIAEKR
+167 AKGQEMIADATGTRR
-182 QVALF
+182 HVALF
-187 LLDLDHFKTVND
+187 LLDLDRFKTVND
-199 IHGHAAGDR
+199 IHGHVAGDR
-208 VLQVAAER
+208 VLRVAAER
-216 ISAVLPPNATKA
+216 INEVLPPAAAKA

-235 VAMLVFE
+235 VAMLPFE
-242 PAARADIDALAAELV
+242 PAARANIDALAAELV
-257 AALDNNITHDAQ
+257 TALDATVAHDGQ
-269 QIRIGASLGISL
+269 QIRIGASLGIAL
-281 ANDASMTMETMV
+281 ATDASITMETMV
-293 RQADIAMYHCKDE
+293 RQADIAMYHGKDE
-306 GRNRFCWFEQGM
+306 GRNRHIWFEQGM

-325 NQIETGIRDGMP
+325 NQIENGIREGMP
-337 RGEFVPHFEPQV
+337 RGEFIPFFEPQV
-349 DIASGRLIGFE
+349 DIATGRLVGFE

-367 PEYGMIP
+367 PEYGLIP

-388 GELSLQVIR
+388 GELSLQVVR
-397 EAMEIAKRWDP
+397 DAMEIAKSWDP
-408 SIMLAVNISPQ
+408 SVVLAVNISPQ

-434 VEVGFPAAQL
+434 VEVGFPASQL

-503 VAAMRGSADAQAI
+503 IAAMRGSPDAQAI
-516 VVAIVRLGESLAMPI
+516 IVAIIRLGESLAMPI

-554 GWYFGRAAS
+554 GWYYGRAAS
-563 AADTDRLLAE
+563 ATDTARLLAD
-573 RGLLRAPM
+573 RGLLRTP
-581 VAPAGPDVGEDAPL
+581 VAPTVPPASDDEML

>member
-1 MPERK
+1 MVGNDYMIAEPK
-6 MRADAAAFTQNPR
+6 PR
-19 RKQAAGRP
+19 
-27 LRANGAAA
+27 N
-35 THLTQISPL
+35 
-44 SLIKPARVGQIHMT
+44 
-58 ATPKQFDRSEG
+58 RSED
-69 AKRDIIAGGIV
+69 AKRDILAGGIV
-80 VAAILLFVGTGSN
+80 VAAIVLFVGTGGT
-93 VMQAAVR
+93 VMQAVVQT
-100 ALIGIGG
+100 LIGIGG
-107 GPDRALATA
+107 GPDKALSAA
-116 LILNVAL
+116 LILNIAL
-123 ILFGWRRYKDLNR
+123 ILFGWRRYEDLNR
-136 EILERTEAEQRARYL
+136 EIRERTDAEHRARYL

-162 RRALL
+162 RRALI
-167 ATGQRQIATAIAEKR
+167 ARGQQAIAEATAAKR
-182 QVALF
+182 HVALF

-235 VAMLVFE
+235 VAMLQFE
-242 PAARADIDALAAELV
+242 PGVRGNIDALAAELV
-257 AALDNNITHDAQ
+257 TALEATVAHDAQ
-269 QIRIGASLGISL
+269 QIRIGASLGIAL
-281 ANDASMTMETMV
+281 ATEASMTMETMV

-306 GRNRFCWFEQGM
+306 GRNRHVWFEQGM

-337 RGEFVPHFEPQV
+337 RGEFVAHFEPQV
-349 DIASGRLIGFE
+349 DIASGRLMGFE

-367 PEYGMIP
+367 PEYGLIP

-397 EAMEIAKRWDP
+397 QAMEAAKSWDP
-408 SIMLAVNISPQ
+408 AIMLAVNISPQ

-434 VEVGFPAAQL
+434 VETGFPANQL

-503 VAAMRGSADAQAI
+503 IAAMRGSADAQAI
-516 VVAIVRLGESLAMPI
+516 VVAIVRLGESLSMPI

-554 GWYFGRAAS
+554 GWYYGRALS
-563 AADTDRLLAE
+563 ADDTARLLAE
-573 RGLLRAPM
+573 RGLLRAPLS
-581 VAPAGPDVGEDAPL
+581 PQGSSPSSEGEDL